1 MKALGY
7 GIDRDRFF
15 VEDVL
20 DVEQRI
26 GEAVQRARELS
37 LPTLVEVRT
46 YRFRGHSMS
55 DPAKYRTQE
64 ELEDRKKKDPM
75 FRARAKLLNDGYGES
90 RLKAMEDDVEK
101 EVMDAV
107 KFADESPEPDASL
120 LEPTTY
126 DGPFAS

>member
-20 DVEQRI
+20 EVEKRI

-55 DPAKYRTQE
+55 DPAKYRTPQ
-64 ELEDRKKKDPM
+64 ELEEQKKRDPLQK
-75 FRARAKLLNDGYGES
+75 ARAKLLADGFTDA
-90 RLKAMEDDVEK
+90 RLKKLEEEVET
-101 EVMDAV
+101 EVQAAV
-107 KFADESPEPDASL
+107 KFAEESPEPDASL

>member
-15 VEDVL
+15 AEDVL
-20 DVEQRI
+20 EVEKRI
-26 GEAVQRARELS
+26 GEAVQRAREQS

-55 DPAKYRTQE
+55 DPAKYRTKD
-64 ELEDRKKKDPM
+64 ELDERKKKDPLV
-75 FRARAKLLNDGYGES
+75 RTRAKLVEAS
-90 RLKAMEDDVEK
+90 FSEARLKQIEDGVEA
-101 EVMDAV
+101 EVQDAV
-107 KFADESPEPDASL
+107 KFANESPEPDASI

-126 DGPFAS
+126 SGPFAS